1 MLVNICQKL
10 LDTQIKYMIDVLLQ
24 TNKFFFFFF
33 GLMAN
38 NSKLWDAE
46 IIDLAFSMVYTLMS
60 YEW

>member
-1 MLVNICQKL
+1 MLVNIFQKL

-24 TNKFFFFFF
+24 TNKKKIFF

>member
-24 TNKFFFFFF
+24 TNNFFFFFF